1 MQEAAIEVES
11 NILVANKLKA
21 EENKGGKENKK

>member
-11 NILVANKLKA
+11 NILAANKLKV
-21 EENKGGKENKK
+21 EEHKGVKEKKK